1 MFALLIAVL
10 IVPLL
15 IVFGVEASKWQF
27 FSSVASAILNLLP
40 NAMVLWYFGIDETIS
55 CIVYGKGKV

>member
-1 MFALLIAVL
+1 MLALIIAIVTIPLLIAL
-10 IVPLL
+10 
-15 IVFGVEASKWQF
+15 GVEASKWQF
-27 FSSVASAILNLLP
+27 FSKVASAILNLLP